1 MAGYYNIDDGLGN
14 QITVGLQ
21 PHQARRVAQRIANEL
36 GESVFLYEAG
46 EGKAEA
52 VSEEIVP
59 SKTSKKPSHHHAAKK
74 SPAQLDREIAEA
86 LAQNT
91 KRFSERRQDLAL
103 GTPRAVASDFPEGSK
118 VAFVQRGHTMHG
130 VSRGSDGG
138 SELRLVIEDEDG
150 LRWIVEAHKVTRQ

>member
-1 MAGYYNIDDGLGN
+1 MAGYYNIDDGFGN

-21 PHQARRVAQRIANEL
+21 PHQARRVAERIANER
-36 GESVFLYEAG
+36 GESVFLYKAG
-46 EGKAEA
+46 EDE
-52 VSEEIVP
+52 SEEIAP
-59 SKTSKKPSHHHAAKK
+59 SETSKKPSHHHATKK

-91 KRFSERRQDLAL
+91 KRFSGRRQDLAL
-103 GTPRAVASDFPEGSK
+103 GTPRAVRAVASDFPEGSK
-118 VAFVQRGHTMHG
+118 VSFVQRGHTMHG